1 MHGAGWRVASV
12 PRGLRGGVRMAV
24 VTGCVQVGQLLQGAV
39 YLGILEIMAG
49 RSSGAAGV
57 AKICK
62 DWAASWERG
71 AMSRGSLAGRF
82 DRGGREGVSR
92 SGGVITPL
100 SRVVG
105 YCRCNSYNR
114 FCGLE
119 RNPSVSCTR
128 DL

>member
-1 MHGAGWRVASV
+1 M
-12 PRGLRGGVRMAV
+12 GLVGGSRGGARVAV
-24 VTGCVQVGQLLQGAV
+24 VTGCVQVGQLLRGAV

-49 RSSGAAGV
+49 RSSGAAGL
-57 AKICK
+57 AKFCK
-62 DWAASWERG
+62 DWAATWKSG

-100 SRVVG
+100 SGVVG
-105 YCRCNSYNR
+105 YCHCDSYNR

-119 RNPSVSCTR
+119 RNPSVSRTR
-128 DL
+128 DS